1 MSHVEPHGP
10 DDRPDLGHESTDA
23 NPRVLA
29 YAFAGLSLL
38 LIVTFVAMWAL
49 FVYFDW
55 SAQKSQPSKA
65 NQWGK
70 VDYRPPEP
78 RLQTSPGADMKQMLE
93 RENHL
98 MQSYGW
104 VNKASGLVR
113 IPVDRAMDI
122 VAKKGLP
129 HLGPLGVPEGTPGGA
144 SQTPPPNGGNTTP

>member
-49 FVYFDW
+49 FVYFDS

-70 VDYRPPEP
+70 VDDRPPEP

-122 VAKKGLP
+122 VAKQGLP
-129 HLGPLGVPEGTPGGA
+129 HLGPLGVPEQTPGGA
-144 SQTPPPNGGNTTP
+144 NQTPPPNGGNTTP